1 MIRFSKTCSKF
12 AYRSYFQSCL
22 MLKFLFRFL
31 TAVVISALAVSM
43 PGCRHDNKL
52 YIGISQCSDDDWR
65 NKMNR
70 EILRELMFHPNVEVE
85 IRSADDDSHKQIRD
99 IRYFVDHKVDIL
111 IVAPNE
117 AEALTPIIKETY
129 EKGIPV
135 VVFDRDINGDYF
147 TAFQGA
153 NNADIGAHAA
163 SFVLSQIARN
173 PRILEVY
180 GLDGSTPAMGR
191 HEGFY
196 NTLKEHADTVQITTV
211 YGNWNYEDA
220 YKAVTDVLTKDSAF
234 DIIYA
239 HNDRMALAA
248 REVADK
254 IGIKPLIIG
263 IDAAPE
269 IGMKAVAEGKIDA
282 SFLYPTEGV
291 KLINT
296 ALAILNDEPYER
308 ITMIPSSSVVT
319 ADNVEALLLQHEEL
333 IHETEHLEDLKEQLD
348 NYWEQHTTQRGLLI
362 AMIIILILAF
372 IVIFSVI
379 RAIWSHKRHRQM
391 LAQQNAQLEKQK
403 NELISL
409 NDQLEKATQSKLVFF
424 TNVSHD
430 LRTPITLISEPIA
443 QLSVASNLTEQQR
456 SLIRIADKNVHI
468 LKRLINQILDFRKYE
483 NDKLDL
489 NLTEID
495 LGKAVADWLSTFE
508 AVAKKRHIQ
517 LTADIQEDNMVM
529 AVDAEKIERVFFN
542 LVSNAFKY
550 SPDKATIHVVC
561 ATKQN
566 RAIISVEDTGKG
578 IAREDIKSVFDRFFQ
593 VDRVHPTGSGIGLS
607 LSKAFVEMHDG
618 TIAVE
623 SEEGKGSRFIVEL
636 PIKHI
641 AKDAVDVEK
650 NIGEHDVNAELDM
663 VERPEADVDPSKP
676 VLLIIDDNED
686 ILNLV
691 NQLLGDE
698 YNVLAAS
705 NGKSGIRMAT
715 KYVPDVI
722 ICDVMMPIMNGLECT
737 RNLRSEISTS
747 HIPILMLTACSLDEQ
762 RVQGYESGADGYLSK
777 PFNIDV
783 LRARLRSLI
792 ENRRIISNLW
802 KGNSTMH
809 ATTAIEP
816 NRAEVALKKGISGID
831 DEFYHRFVDLVNK
844 RMSDSSLNVES
855 LAGELGLARSQFYR
869 KIKALTN
876 YSPVELL
883 RSMRLKRARQMLTTT
898 ELSISEIGYEV
909 GFSSAAYFSKC
920 FHDEFG
926 ETPSQLRDRLGQG
939 SNNTP

>member
-1 MIRFSKTCSKF
+1 MPRFTF
-12 AYRSYFQSCL
+12 HI
-22 MLKFLFRFL
+22 L
-31 TAVVISALAVSM
+31 TAIFISIFATLTT
-43 PGCRHDNKL
+43 GCRHDNKL
-52 YIGISQCSDDDWR
+52 YIGVSQCSDDDWR

-85 IRSADDDSHKQIRD
+85 IRSADDDSQKQIED
-99 IRYFVDHKVDIL
+99 IRYFVSHKADII

-117 AEALTPIIKETY
+117 AEALTPIIKKTY
-129 EKGIPV
+129 ESGIPV
-135 VVFDRDINGDYF
+135 VVFDRDIIGDYF

-163 SFVLSQIARN
+163 RYALAQGFRI
-173 PRILEVY
+173 PRILEIY
-180 GLDGSTPAMGR
+180 GLNGSTPALGR

-196 NTLKEHADTVQITTV
+196 NTLKESTDSFLITTV
-211 YGNWNYEDA
+211 YGNWNYDDA
-220 YKAVTDVLTKDSAF
+220 YRAVKETLADNSAV

-248 REVADK
+248 RKVVDEL
-254 IGIKPLIIG
+254 GIKPLIIG

-296 ALAILNDEPYER
+296 VLAILNKQPYER
-308 ITMIPSSSVVT
+308 ITMIPSSAVVT
-319 ADNVEALLLQHEEL
+319 TDNVEALLMQNEEL

-348 NYWEQHTTQRGLLI
+348 NYWELHSTQRGLLI

-372 IVIFSVI
+372 FVIYSVI
-379 RAIWSHKRHRQM
+379 RAIWSHKRHQQV
-391 LAQQNAQLEKQK
+391 LATQNAQLEEQK

-409 NDQLEKATQSKLVFF
+409 NDQLEKATQSKLMFF

-430 LRTPITLISEPIA
+430 LRTPITLISEPVA
-443 QLSVASNLTEQQR
+443 QLSAASNLTDQQR
-456 SLIRIADKNVHI
+456 SLIKIADKNVHI

-489 NLTEID
+489 NLSEID

-517 LTADIQEDNMVM
+517 LSSTIQSDNLVM
-529 AVDAEKIERVFFN
+529 AVDVEKIERVFFN

-550 SPDKATIHVVC
+550 SPDNSSINISC
-561 ATKQN
+561 ATSQDKV
-566 RAIISVEDTGKG
+566 IITVEDTGKG
-578 IAREDIKSVFDRFFQ
+578 ISGDDIKSVFDRFFQ
-593 VDRVHPTGSGIGLS
+593 VEKVHPTGSGIGLS
-607 LSKAFVEMHDG
+607 LSKAFVEMHG
-618 TIAVE
+618 GHISVE
-623 SEEGKGSRFIVEL
+623 SEVGKGSKFIVEL
-636 PIKHI
+636 PIRHVAESVVHI
-641 AKDAVDVEK
+641 DKLI
-650 NIGEHDVNAELDM
+650 NEHDVFAELDT
-663 VERPEADVDPSKP
+663 VETAPVTVDPSKP
-676 VLLIIDDNED
+676 VLLVIDDNED
-686 ILNLV
+686 ILNLIS
-691 NQLLGDE
+691 QLLGDE
-698 YNVLAAS
+698 YNVLTAS
-705 NGKSGIRMAT
+705 DGKNGLRMAA

-722 ICDVMMPIMNGLECT
+722 ICDVMMPVMDGLECT
-737 RNLRSEISTS
+737 RNLRSEVSTS
-747 HIPILMLTACSLDEQ
+747 HIPILMLTACSMDEQ

-777 PFNIDV
+777 PFNTDV

-802 KGNSTMH
+802 KGHNASPGSAVTE
-809 ATTAIEP
+809 TPRTE
-816 NRAEVALKKGISGID
+816 EKLKMAVSGID
-831 DEFYHRFVDLVNK
+831 DEFYHRFIDLVNEK
-844 RMSDSSLNVES
+844 MSDTALNVES
-855 LAGELGLARSQFYR
+855 LAAELGLARSQFYR

-876 YSPVELL
+876 YSPVEIL

-926 ETPSQLRDRLGQG
+926 ETPTQLRERLGQ
-939 SNNTP
+939 